1 MNISVNQK
9 IRSKVFIRIALIIMA
24 FIPVIAMAQLSAG
37 GQPLMPDLS
46 EFPKSRSQVELLP
59 PDVSDLERQDK
70 LYEGSGNPE
79 RMGVFIPVHLASDG
93 ASLVTFYTGAEVTK
107 SVNIR
112 CKGAKGLGL
121 YFSKFR
127 LPTGARLF
135 VYSEDKTHILG
146 AYTNANNQTGGK
158 FAIEVAKGESIF
170 IEYTCPVSEVD
181 EPAFE
186 IDEVLYVY
194 KPMAFPG
201 SRNVK
206 DIYSGSCEVNTA
218 CNEGDNWRNQ
228 IKSVVRILVK
238 KGSSSY
244 WCSGTIMNNTASDYS
259 SLVLTADHCAGTS
272 PGPYATPD
280 DLSKWI
286 FYFNYETPGCENEA
300 VEDDKSL
307 TGAVKL
313 ASSSPLGNNGSDFYL
328 LRLNDLIPP
337 AYEPYY
343 AGWSNSGEISPSGVG
358 IHHPSGDVKKISTY
372 TQPISVNQWGQVPGT
387 HYRVVWSATENG
399 HGVTEGGSSG
409 SPMFDNQG
417 RVIGQLTGG
426 ESGCSN
432 LTGPDYYGRF
442 SYSWESNGQDDS
454 LRLKPWLDPANTGLT
469 SLAGSFNENRAI
481 ARFKADTTIVP
492 VGSSIVFSDLSTGAP
507 LTWHWEFEGGEPGE
521 SESQSPEA
529 VRYNETGLFNVKL
542 LVSNQAGA
550 DSLVRENYIKVVPV
564 IYPNP
569 AFDEVNVMLG
579 SRYTGEITLTI
590 LNSLGREVYGASEW
604 CAGET
609 YCKLDLS
616 GLSSGFYYIRL
627 KGNDFTET
635 VKLLIIRN

>member
-1 MNISVNQK
+1 MDKTVFPK
-9 IRSKVFIRIALIIMA
+9 IKSLPLIRLSLIVAA
-24 FIPVIAMAQLSAG
+24 FIPLMAMAQLSAG
-37 GQPLMPDLS
+37 GEPLMPDLS
-46 EFPKSRSQVELLP
+46 QLTQNRIQIELPP
-59 PDVSDLERQDK
+59 PDVSDLERQDN
-70 LYEGSGNPE
+70 LAEGSGLPE
-79 RMGVFIPVHLASDG
+79 RMGVVIPVQLDSG
-93 ASLVTFYTGAEVTK
+93 SGVLVEGNKGSEVTRVYNIK
-107 SVNIR
+107 S
-112 CKGAKGLGL
+112 KGAKGLGL

-127 LPTGARLF
+127 LPEGARLF
-135 VYSEDKTHILG
+135 VYPEDKSHVLG
-146 AYTNANNQTGGK
+146 AYTSANNHPGGK
-158 FAIEVAKGESIF
+158 FAIEVAKGESVF
-170 IEYTCPVSEVD
+170 VEYTCPVAEADVS
-181 EPAFE
+181 AFV

-194 KPMAFPG
+194 KPMRFPG
-201 SRNVK
+201 DRSVAGL
-206 DIYSGSCEVNTA
+206 YSGSCEVNTS
-218 CNEGDNWRNQ
+218 CIEGDSWRNQ
-228 IKSVVRILVK
+228 IKSIVRILVK

-244 WCSGTIMNNTASDYS
+244 WCSGTVMNNTASDYS

-343 AGWSNSGEISPSGVG
+343 AGWSNSGEISSSGVG

-387 HYRVVWSATENG
+387 HYRVTWSATENG

-409 SPMFDNQG
+409 SPILDIQG

-442 SYSWESNGQDDS
+442 SYSWESNGQVDS
-454 LRLKPWLDPANTGLT
+454 LQLKPWLDPANTGLT
-469 SLAGSFNENRAI
+469 SLNGSYNENRAI

-492 VGSSIVFSDLSTGAP
+492 VGSTIVFSDLSTGLP
-507 LTWHWEFEGGEPGE
+507 LAWHWEFEGGEPAE

-529 VRYNETGLFNVKL
+529 IRYNETGLFNVKL

-590 LNSLGREVYGASEW
+590 LNSLGREVFGASEW

-635 VKLLIIRN
+635 AKLLIIRN